1 MPTSVAVGARS
12 GSAVSSRRQIRR
24 RLALLFAF
32 LTATL
37 WGTAYVAAKYALQT
51 LPPFTAA
58 AARFMLA
65 VAVLWPLLL
74 AMRRVEKLERRDLP
88 LLIAASLFQAT
99 LYFAL
104 QYAGMQHTTAANTAL
119 IVNTRPIF
127 VAILSALWLHEALR
141 GRQVMGILLAF
152 AGVVVII
159 WSGTE
164 GWRGF
169 SRGRIF
175 GDVLILL
182 NAFSGALAIILLKK
196 MVDRYSPLVT
206 AVYTTTVGTIGLI
219 PLAVW
224 EVARMGWPTGSPV
237 SWAAV
242 VYMALANT
250 AIPYLLWYTAL
261 SRLKEWEA
269 AVFLYLTPVI
279 SVMLS
284 ARLLSER
291 MGVWFV
297 FGGVMVL
304 FGAYQTIGASGLQ
317 RRVLP
322 TAWSDRHQDT

>member
-1 MPTSVAVGARS
+1 MPTSVAASPQAGA
-12 GSAVSSRRQIRR
+12 AVSSRGPIRR

-37 WGTAYVAAKYALQT
+37 WGTAYIAGKYALQA

-58 AARFMLA
+58 AVRFALA

-74 AMRRVEKLERRDLP
+74 AMRRVEKLERRDVP

-99 LYFAL
+99 FYFAL
-104 QYAGMQHTTAANTAL
+104 QYVGMQHTTAANTAL

-127 VAILSALWLHEALR
+127 VAILSAVWTHQALR
-141 GRQVMGILLAF
+141 ARQVVGILLAF
-152 AGVVVII
+152 AGVVVIVL
-159 WSGTE
+159 SGTD
-164 GWRGF
+164 GWRRF
-169 SRGRIF
+169 SRGRIL

-182 NAFSGALAIILLKK
+182 NAISGALAIILLKRL
-196 MVDRYSPLVT
+196 VDRYSPLVT
-206 AVYTTTVGTIGLI
+206 AVYTTTVGTVGLI
-219 PLAVW
+219 PLAMW
-224 EVARMGWPTGSPV
+224 EVARGGWPQGSPV

-269 AVFLYLTPVI
+269 AVFLYLTPGI
-279 SVMLS
+279 SVVLS
-284 ARLLSER
+284 ALLLNER

-297 FGGVMVL
+297 LGGAMVL
-304 FGAYQTIGASGLQ
+304 LGAYQTIGASALQ
-317 RRVLP
+317 RRASP
-322 TAWSDRHQDT
+322 TG

>member
-1 MPTSVAVGARS
+1 MPASVAARARS
-12 GSAVSSRRQIRR
+12 SSTISSRGQIRR

-58 AARFMLA
+58 AARFVLA
-65 VAVLWPLLL
+65 VTVLWPLLL
-74 AMRRVEKLERRDLP
+74 ATRRVEKLERRDLP

-99 LYFAL
+99 FYFAL

-127 VAILSALWLHEALR
+127 VAILSALWLHQALR
-141 GRQVMGILLAF
+141 RRQVMGILLAF
-152 AGVVVII
+152 AGVVVIV
-159 WSGTE
+159 WGGTE

-169 SRGRIF
+169 SRSRIF

-182 NAFSGALAIILLKK
+182 NAFSGALAIILLKQ

-206 AVYTTTVGTIGLI
+206 AVYTTTVGAVGLI

-224 EVARMGWPTGSPV
+224 EVASGGWPAGSTV

-250 AIPYLLWYTAL
+250 AIPYLLWYNAL
-261 SRLKEWEA
+261 SSLKEWEA

-284 ARLLSER
+284 ALLLNER
-291 MGVWFV
+291 MGAWLVL
-297 FGGVMVL
+297 GGAMVL
-304 FGAYQTIGASGLQ
+304 LGAYQTISTSGLQ
-317 RRVLP
+317 RRASP
-322 TAWSDRHQDT
+322 TS